1 MIYDFDKIIDR
12 KYTDSI
18 KWDLKNAKAPMW
30 VADMDFQV
38 APAIQQAI
46 SNRLYPQVYGYTLIP
61 PAFYTSIQKWWLE
74 RHGIQFEREMMQYVT
89 GVLPALNVMIQR
101 FTQPGD
107 HIVIMTPGYHMF
119 RHIIENMGRVCI
131 ENPLLYVNGSYIIDF
146 NELDHQLGNAKTS
159 MMIVC
164 NPHNPTGNLWDRLDL
179 EHIGNVCQKHHVLV
193 VSDEIH
199 CDIVQPGY
207 SYVPYAKASEICWN
221 NSITLVSCT
230 KAFNVAGLSSACVII
245 PNPALCKQAKI
256 ALEQALITSNGFFN
270 AQVSIAAFGNSGD
283 WLDAMNAY
291 VAENKK
297 IVTEFIRESITELRV
312 VESLSTYLMWIDCSQ
327 MVEKTDGI
335 CKLLLEKEGLYVS
348 KGSDFGKNGQAFF
361 RMNVAL
367 PRQQLLENLLSLR
380 SGLHTRTM
388 RRYIEEYER

>member
-1 MIYDFDKIIDR
+1 M
-12 KYTDSI
+12 
-18 KWDLKNAKAPMW
+18 
-30 VADMDFQV
+30 
-38 APAIQQAI
+38 
-46 SNRLYPQVYGYTLIP
+46 IP

-89 GVLPALNVMIQR
+89 GVLPALNAMIQR

-146 NELDHQLGNAKTS
+146 NELDHQLADKKTS

-207 SYVPYAKASEICWN
+207 TYVPYAKASETCWN
-221 NSITLVSCT
+221 NSITLV
-230 KAFNVAGLSSACVII
+230 
-245 PNPALCKQAKI
+245 
-256 ALEQALITSNGFFN
+256 
-270 AQVSIAAFGNSGD
+270 
-283 WLDAMNAY
+283 
-291 VAENKK
+291 
-297 IVTEFIRESITELRV
+297 
-312 VESLSTYLMWIDCSQ
+312 
-327 MVEKTDGI
+327 
-335 CKLLLEKEGLYVS
+335 
-348 KGSDFGKNGQAFF
+348 
-361 RMNVAL
+361 
-367 PRQQLLENLLSLR
+367 
-380 SGLHTRTM
+380 
-388 RRYIEEYER
+388 